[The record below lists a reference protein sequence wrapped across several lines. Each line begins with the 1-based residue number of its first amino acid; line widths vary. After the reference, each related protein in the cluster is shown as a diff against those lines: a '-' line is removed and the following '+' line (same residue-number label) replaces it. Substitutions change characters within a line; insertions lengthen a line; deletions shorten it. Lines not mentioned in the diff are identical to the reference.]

1 MMSDEK
7 ERELIFVFTGP
18 DGSGRKTVADSV
30 GATLGI
36 TKVISYA
43 TRKPRS
49 GEVNGQ
55 DYHFITPELY
65 EQFDAD
71 GDFIESVTINGNLYG
86 LRGKDIAYSLKKGGS
101 IYLILNPEGAQ
112 ALKETYGDRVVR
124 LFIYADRRTVQER
137 QVEAGIDPDVI
148 KTNLDQYETAIRY
161 QSTCEH
167 AFENYDLA
175 HTVFDITNT
184 LETYLQRNLE
194 ERD

>member
-1 MMSDEK
+1 MSEQKD
-7 ERELIFVFTGP
+7 RELIFVFTGP

-30 GATLGI
+30 GTTLGI

-43 TRKPRS
+43 TRRPRP

-65 EQFDAD
+65 DQFDAD
-71 GDFIESVTINGNLYG
+71 GDFIESVTVNGNRYG

-101 IYLILNPEGAQ
+101 IYLILNHEGAH
-112 ALKETYGDRVVR
+112 ALKDMYGEQVVR
-124 LFIYADRRTVQER
+124 LFIYADRRTVQDR
-137 QVEAGIDPDVI
+137 QTQEGIDPDII
-148 KTNLDQYETAIRY
+148 KSNLDQYETAIRY
-161 QSTCEH
+161 QSRCEH

-175 HTVFDITNT
+175 HTVFEISNA
-184 LETYLQRNLE
+184 LESYLERNLE

>member
-1 MMSDEK
+1 MNVESDRK
-7 ERELIFVFTGP
+7 LIFVFTGP

-36 TKVISYA
+36 AKVLSYA
-43 TRKPRS
+43 TRKPRP

-65 EQFDAD
+65 EQFERA
-71 GDFIESVTINGNLYG
+71 GDFIESIS
-86 LRGKDIAYSLKKGGS
+86 IGGS
-101 IYLILNPEGAQ
+101 RYGVRGEDIEQSLRQGGSVYLIVNPEGAQ
-112 ALKETYGDRVVR
+112 LLKDRYGDQAVR

-137 QVEAGIDPDVI
+137 QQESGLDAAIVQA
-148 KTNLDQYETAIRY
+148 KMDQYETAIAY
-161 QSTCEH
+161 QPNCEH

-175 HTVFDITNT
+175 HTVFDISNT
-184 LETYLQRNLE
+184 LEHYLQRNLV

>member
-1 MMSDEK
+1 MSEQKD
-7 ERELIFVFTGP
+7 RELIFVFTGP

-30 GATLGI
+30 GTTLGI

-43 TRKPRS
+43 TRRPRP

-65 EQFDAD
+65 DQFDAD
-71 GDFIESVTINGNLYG
+71 GDFIESVTVNGNRYG

-101 IYLILNPEGAQ
+101 IYLILNHEGAH
-112 ALKETYGDRVVR
+112 ALKDMYGERVVR

-137 QVEAGIDPDVI
+137 QAQEGIDPDII
-148 KTNLDQYETAIRY
+148 KSNLDQYETAIRY
-161 QSTCEH
+161 QPRCEH

-175 HTVFDITNT
+175 HTVFEISNT
-184 LETYLQRNLE
+184 LESYLERNLE